1 MTVLEVEEDPAVY
14 LYSFVTWDPLPVRTR
29 CLGMSDVCDH
39 SSLQMG
45 GRRTCKV
52 PETHYPDS
60 RM

>member
-29 CLGMSDVCDH
+29 CLGMSYVCDH

-45 GRRTCKV
+45 GRRTSEV
-52 PETHYPDS
+52 PRNTLP
-60 RM
+60 